1 MNLKTA
7 IELAVEEAVG
17 CKVGVKVVKNPRQS
31 DWKYF
36 PCRKEWLETAGE
48 EYKVVAEVSGNGKI
62 YIAKR

>member
-31 DWKYF
+31 EWEYF

-48 EYKVVAEVSGNGKI
+48 YVLVAEVSGNGKI